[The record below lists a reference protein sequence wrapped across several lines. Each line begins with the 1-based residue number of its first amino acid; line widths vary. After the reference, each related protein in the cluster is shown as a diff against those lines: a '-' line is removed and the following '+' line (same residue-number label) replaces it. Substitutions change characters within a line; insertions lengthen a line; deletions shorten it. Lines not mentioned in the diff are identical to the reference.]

1 MDEIRFSVESNL
13 DFDTFKA
20 LMMTVTGVCAAFI
33 AIGSLMLFS
42 VVSRKVSG
50 WWTNHT
56 QPPDAP
62 QPSGVG
68 AAPPV
73 RSEAASDNDA
83 QMAAAIGTA
92 VALAMGTGTATAAPR
107 ADQGDAGPVI
117 QGLAQHGT
125 LAADSARKRL
135 AGGLRAG
142 VVARGVKWT

>member
-1 MDEIRFSVESNL
+1 MDEIRFSLESNL

-33 AIGSLMLFS
+33 AIGSLMFFT
-42 VVSRKVSG
+42 VVSQKLSR
-50 WWTNHT
+50 WWTNRS

-68 AAPPV
+68 AAPPA
-73 RSEAASDNDA
+73 RSEAASDSDA

-92 VALAMGTGTATAAPR
+92 VALAMGSGTATAPH

-117 QGLAQHGT
+117 RGWRSVGRWPQVLPG
-125 LAADSARKRL
+125 SSWRKPE
-135 AGGLRAG
+135 GG
-142 VVARGVKWT
+142 RGRERR